1 MAKEK
6 TPLKWMFKT
15 GGSVASSPLLV
26 NDVVYF
32 GSGDNY
38 KFNKQQQC
46 HLYAVD
52 IKTGKEKW
60 KFETGGAV
68 TKESPTLV
76 DGVVYFGSRDN
87 HLYAVDVKTGKE
99 KWKFKMYRLVE
110 SSPAIAEGVIYFGS
124 IDKHLYAVDIEDGKE
139 KWKFETGGEVYSP
152 AVSDGVVY
160 FGSHDNHLY
169 ALDAKTGEEKWKFGT
184 GGYVTLS
191 PAVVD
196 GIVYFGNE
204 NTYIFALDVST
215 GEEKWKFFSNGC
227 SISPA
232 VSDDIVYFG
241 VSSTYYNNHLYA
253 LDAKTGKEKWKFKA
267 GAGRLSSEGLSIVN
281 GIVYFGSWDNHLYAV
296 DINTGEKN
304 WKFAVTGRLS
314 SPAVVDGVVYFGSG
328 GDLYAVD
335 IEVASAIGK
344 EEQKRKEDADT
355 DGITV
360 EDIRTKY
367 ISDEITLEEAIEL
380 QDQYLETEQKEKE
393 LELKRKE
400 EDIKLKKQAEKE
412 RLRELDEWNG
422 NFIKKRD
429 LIRVIWDKVVDDLSD
444 QSYETEVSHQQA
456 DNYERL
462 EEDKYDYAIDDEPC
476 PCGSGKNYEDCDGVE
491 KVRIPSG
498 EYIME
503 DEEFDKEFFNYVNT
517 DELGSGVLSKKE
529 IEDWIDESVPS
540 LCRSYESVSIGQG
553 DDRMYLSV
561 ESLYYS
567 LEDLNPEWTD
577 DEYGID
583 DEKMEYFINT
593 AMEDW

>member
-1 MAKEK
+1 
-6 TPLKWMFKT
+6 
-15 GGSVASSPLLV
+15 
-26 NDVVYF
+26 
-32 GSGDNY
+32 
-38 KFNKQQQC
+38 
-46 HLYAVD
+46 
-52 IKTGKEKW
+52 
-60 KFETGGAV
+60 
-68 TKESPTLV
+68 
-76 DGVVYFGSRDN
+76 
-87 HLYAVDVKTGKE
+87 
-99 KWKFKMYRLVE
+99 
-110 SSPAIAEGVIYFGS
+110 
-124 IDKHLYAVDIEDGKE
+124 
-139 KWKFETGGEVYSP
+139 
-152 AVSDGVVY
+152 Y

-314 SPAVVDGVVYFGSG
+314 SPVVMDGVVYFGSG

-393 LELKRKE
+393 LELKR
-400 EDIKLKKQAEKE
+400 
-412 RLRELDEWNG
+412 
-422 NFIKKRD
+422 
-429 LIRVIWDKVVDDLSD
+429 
-444 QSYETEVSHQQA
+444 
-456 DNYERL
+456 
-462 EEDKYDYAIDDEPC
+462 
-476 PCGSGKNYEDCDGVE
+476 
-491 KVRIPSG
+491 
-498 EYIME
+498 
-503 DEEFDKEFFNYVNT
+503 
-517 DELGSGVLSKKE
+517 
-529 IEDWIDESVPS
+529 
-540 LCRSYESVSIGQG
+540 
-553 DDRMYLSV
+553 
-561 ESLYYS
+561 
-567 LEDLNPEWTD
+567 
-577 DEYGID
+577 
-583 DEKMEYFINT
+583 
-593 AMEDW
+593 